1 MPSDPAAHC
10 APRSIRYTLVASKK
24 AMEQAKMYTDEEQE
38 GLDKTRVG
46 VLVGSGMGGLQ
57 VFQDGVENLV
67 QKGHKRITPFFIPYA
82 ITNMGSAMVAI
93 DHGFMGPNYSIS
105 TACATA
111 NYCYHLAARHIL
123 QPLPEYVY
131 LKPCVLCLRF

>member
-1 MPSDPAAHC
+1 
-10 APRSIRYTLVASKK
+10 
-24 AMEQAKMYTDEEQE
+24 MYTDEEQE

-93 DHGFMGPNYSIS
+93 DHGFMGPNY
-105 TACATA
+105 
-111 NYCYHLAARHIL
+111 
-123 QPLPEYVY
+123 
-131 LKPCVLCLRF
+131 